1 MTRITGAE
9 RVYQAVLADIQSEV
23 LQPGEPLRE
32 DVLAHR
38 YNLSRTPVREAL
50 RRLVQDGLCEKYG
63 AGLRISLPTLEQ
75 VHEIYPIVSVLEG
88 LAARLC
94 AEGLDAATLQR
105 LEDLHAGMWE
115 HNRAED
121 HAHYVDANQHFHDV
135 ILDTSGNTT
144 LIATIQ
150 RLRLITLALR
160 RYQLGIGSR
169 MRQSCAEHD
178 DLMDAFRARDGPA
191 AEAAMRRH
199 VDAGHR
205 ILVTAL
211 SRTPLFEPRAV
222 PLESPAPPEH
232 PDTHPTTEHGSVKDT
247 TKD

>member
-1 MTRITGAE
+1 MSRITGAE
-9 RVYQAVLADIQSEV
+9 RVYQAVLAEIQTEV
-23 LQPGEPLRE
+23 LQPGDPLRE

-38 YNLSRTPVREAL
+38 YDLSRTPVREAL

-63 AGLRISLPTLEQ
+63 AGLRISRPTLEQ

-94 AEGLDAATLQR
+94 AQEMGATTLKR
-105 LEDLHAGMWE
+105 LEDLHAGM
-115 HNRAED
+115 RARSQAED
-121 HAHYVDANQHFHDV
+121 HAGYVETNQDFHDV
-135 ILDTSGNTT
+135 ILETSGNTT
-144 LIATIQ
+144 LTATIQ

-169 MRQSCAEHD
+169 MRQSCAEHGA
-178 DLMDAFRARDGPA
+178 LMEGFRARDGPA

-211 SRTPLFEPRAV
+211 SPTPLFEPNVV
-222 PLESPAPPEH
+222 PQESPVPEGR
-232 PDTHPTTEHGSVKDT
+232 PTTEHDIIPTQSTEEDT
-247 TKD
+247 T